1 MKAKLTFILPEEKTE
16 HLAAVSGM
24 DMACALFDLRN
35 YLRSRMKYGSLSDE
49 AYKELERV
57 SEELN
62 SHILSLAVDIDSL

>member
-35 YLRSRMKYGSLSDE
+35 YLRNRMKYESLSNE
-49 AYKELERV
+49 AYKELEKV
-57 SEELN
+57 SDELN
-62 SHILSLAVDIDSL
+62 GYILGLSVDIDNL